1 MSEDDPSQDGP
12 SQDRED
18 AAWVTIETPFD
29 ATELRSFLDDVE
41 RLYRINSMLIFEEWR
56 KTGATSYRM
65 RAKNLRNDRLLDVEL
80 EVEATG
86 DGIAVRY
93 SEGLKTATSFR
104 VEPQP
109 DGSAKLIVTDDYS
122 GTSAE
127 EREARIGEVDKSLG
141 EWGRNLHRYLR
152 QWKKWSW
159 VPGWKFYMRRVWQPM
174 KPMARRICF
183 ILIVV
188 TAAEFVVFL
197 FILAIFSLELDKYL
211 D

>member
-1 MSEDDPSQDGP
+1 MSEGAPQD
-12 SQDRED
+12 SED

-29 ATELRSFLDDVE
+29 AAELRSFLDDVE
-41 RLYRINSMLIFEEWR
+41 RLYRINSLLEFENWR
-56 KTGATSYRM
+56 QTGETRYRL
-65 RAKNLRNDRLLDVEL
+65 RAKNLSNGWLLDTEL
-80 EVEATG
+80 DVEATG

-93 SEGLKTATSFR
+93 STGLKTATRFR

-109 DGSAKLIVTDDYS
+109 DGPAKLTVTDDYS
-122 GTSAE
+122 GTSPD
-127 EREARIGEVDKSLG
+127 EREARIDEVDKSLV

-188 TAAEFVVFL
+188 TAAEFVLFL
-197 FILAIFSLELDKYL
+197 FVFAIFWLELDKYL
-211 D
+211 N

>member
-1 MSEDDPSQDGP
+1 MSEDDPSQGG
-12 SQDRED
+12 ED

-41 RLYRINSMLIFEEWR
+41 RLYRINSMMVFEEWR
-56 KTGATSYRM
+56 KTGATGYRM
-65 RAKNLRNDRLLDVEL
+65 RAKNLSNDRLLDLEL

-109 DGSAKLIVTDDYS
+109 DGPAKLTVTDDYS
-122 GTSAE
+122 GTSPD
-127 EREARIGEVDKSLG
+127 EREARIDEVDKSLV
-141 EWGRNLHRYLR
+141 EWGRSLHRYLH
-152 QWKKWSW
+152 QWKKWSL

-174 KPMARRICF
+174 RPMARRICF

-188 TAAEFVVFL
+188 TAAEFVLFLLVF
-197 FILAIFSLELDKYL
+197 AIFWLELDKYL
-211 D
+211 E